1 MKTGV
6 LLYEVHMAEC
16 PDIQAHPLLY
26 HPIFISGFA
35 FVTGKRHSSG
45 QMFRTRCKLDMA
57 VCLSGYHDEYAIKT
71 PMERST
77 GCQSVMAGNGEKYWE
92 LLTLLSELLR
102 IRIKS
107 FVLLSIFVRK
117 AELSQ

>member
-1 MKTGV
+1 MICRHRGIQVVIISSCLNVKTGV

-45 QMFRTRCKLDMA
+45 QMFRTRSKQDMA
-57 VCLSGYHDEYAIKT
+57 VCRVTMTNMQSRRQWNGLPGVSQSWQE
-71 PMERST
+71 MEKNT
-77 GCQSVMAGNGEKYWE
+77 GS
-92 LLTLLSELLR
+92 S
-102 IRIKS
+102 
-107 FVLLSIFVRK
+107 
-117 AELSQ
+117 

>member
-1 MKTGV
+1 M
-6 LLYEVHMAEC
+6 
-16 PDIQAHPLLY
+16 
-26 HPIFISGFA
+26 
-35 FVTGKRHSSG
+35 TGKRHSSG

-107 FVLLSIFVRK
+107 FVLLSILVRK